1 MSVSDRTTERFD
13 LARRIACWWRERRA
27 RRQGAADLARLGH
40 DDFWRIAQD
49 VGVDC
54 ADLQVLAGKWPSSAD
69 MLSRRMH
76 ELNLD
81 LTDVSQVD
89 PMVARDLQRV
99 CSLCPSTRKCRRDL
113 ASHPSDP
120 IWRQYCPNVMTIEAL
135 MTQRASRSNT
145 RVT

>member
-13 LARRIACWWRERRA
+13 LARRIACW
-27 RRQGAADLARLGH
+27 Q
-40 DDFWRIAQD
+40 DDFGRIAQD
-49 VGVDC
+49 AGVDC
-54 ADLQVLAGKWPSSAD
+54 AELQVLAGKWPSSAD

-89 PMVARDLQRV
+89 PTVARDLQRV

-113 ASHPSDP
+113 ASHPADS

-135 MTQRASRSNT
+135 MAQRAAAAIQE
-145 RVT
+145 